1 MNIRLLF
8 PAAEPLTLRPNTD
21 INDLTVT
28 HTAEGGIHTITLT
41 AARAGICPEAL
52 EVSFPLPADLL
63 TPVEDLLV
71 YDNAAHTNDVSD
83 VTPYTDFREKG
94 HEFAELALF
103 KNTATAAT
111 YLVGLCTAH
120 RFWSAFTVKENTV
133 TLRFELEGRE
143 LSVGEPY
150 TMERFI
156 VAEGTPNG
164 ENALLT
170 AYADA
175 VATLNNCIP
184 TGDLP
189 VGWCSWSCYYGDVN
203 EERIRAAA
211 DMQDLYAY
219 HGGANLIQIDDG
231 WQRSGSFCGE
241 WVTDEKKFPEGM
253 AATSEY
259 VREIGLTFGLWLAPL
274 LLDDQS
280 DYYESLKH
288 LSMPDI
294 TLGEHYH
301 PFNLGDPAYH
311 DHLRRTFR
319 RMVDEFGATY
329 FKLDFLAAAVRFFNG
344 RGRFV
349 KFPNGYCIELQRKA
363 LEVIRETVGDDV
375 FLLSCGAQTL
385 IGAGIFNGARMSCDI
400 IWGKNK
406 SFPTYWQIMQNCLH
420 TVGWRYFYHRKV
432 YINDPDG
439 LVLRDW
445 DRGDGFNCTWS
456 EAQLWTVAIA
466 MSGGSVL
473 SNDELERLSEPRRA
487 LYSSCL
493 PPLDIPCRPVD
504 YFERPTP
511 TAYVLEVDEST
522 KFLALYHFGDTL
534 ADLDFDLDR
543 VGMKGALVAD
553 CLERKVL
560 GFKDSIHV
568 ENTAP
573 HSAAMFLLKKTAD
586 KPVFVGS
593 DANIYMGINL
603 FSSAFEDGRLT
614 ITRPKKGFENAKVY
628 ALYPQGYTP
637 AGTVIWEENGYTLTE
652 NP

>member
-1 MNIRLLF
+1 MNIRLLL
-8 PAAEPLTLRPNTD
+8 PNDSPLPLTPS
-21 INDLTVT
+21 IESGGLTVT
-28 HTAEGGIHTITLT
+28 HTAVDGIHTITLT

-52 EVSFPLPADLL
+52 EVSFPIPADLL
-63 TPVEDLLV
+63 TPAEDLLV

-83 VTPYTDFREKG
+83 VTPYTAFREKG

-111 YLVGLCTAH
+111 YMVGLCTAH
-120 RFWSAFTVKENTV
+120 RFWSAFTVKEDTV

-143 LSVGEPY
+143 LTVGEAY

-156 VAEGTPNG
+156 AAEGTPNG
-164 ENALLT
+164 ENALLA
-170 AYADA
+170 AYAEA
-175 VATLNNCIP
+175 VASLNHCIP

-189 VGWCSWSCYYGDVN
+189 VGWCSWSCFYGDVN
-203 EERIRAAA
+203 EERIRRAA
-211 DMQDLYAY
+211 DMQVKHA
-219 HGGANLIQIDDG
+219 GEGRPNLIQIDDG

-241 WVTDEKKFPEGM
+241 WVTDEEKFPEGM
-253 AATSEY
+253 AATSKY
-259 VREIGLTFGLWLAPL
+259 VRDRGMTFGLWLAPL

-280 DYYESLKH
+280 EYYEDLKH

-294 TLGEHYH
+294 TLGEHFH

-319 RMVDEFGATY
+319 RMVDEFGARY

-349 KFPNGYCIELQRKA
+349 RFPDGYCIEVQRRA

-432 YINDPDG
+432 YVNDPDG

-473 SNDELERLSEPRRA
+473 SNDELERLSDPRRA

-504 YFERPTP
+504 YFERPAP
-511 TAYVLEVDEST
+511 TAYVLEVDENT

-553 CLERKVL
+553 CLERKFL
-560 GFKDSIHV
+560 GFKDSLHV
-568 ENTAP
+568 ENADP
-573 HSAAMFLLKKTAD
+573 HSAAMFLLRKPAD
-586 KPVFVGS
+586 KPAFVGS

-603 FSSAFEDGRLT
+603 FSSAYKDGKLT
-614 ITRPKKGFENAKVY
+614 VTRPEEGFEEAKVY
-628 ALYPQGYTP
+628 ALWPEGYEPT
-637 AGTVIWEENGYTLTE
+637 GKVILQENGYTLTE

>member
-1 MNIRLLF
+1 MEIRLFLSEGAVTLT
-8 PAAEPLTLRPNTD
+8 PDTPQKGVTVAHSVHNDIHTLTLFA
-21 INDLTVT
+21 L
-28 HTAEGGIHTITLT
+28 E
-41 AARAGICPEAL
+41 AGICPEAL
-52 EVSFPLPADLL
+52 EVSFPIPADLL
-63 TPVEDLLV
+63 TPAEDLLV

-83 VTPYTDFREKG
+83 VTPYTAFREKG

-111 YLVGLCTAH
+111 YMVGLCTAH
-120 RFWSAFTVKENTV
+120 RFWSAFTVKEDTV

-143 LSVGEPY
+143 LTVGEAY

-156 VAEGTPNG
+156 VAEGIPNG
-164 ENALLT
+164 ENALLA
-170 AYADA
+170 AYAEA
-175 VATLNNCIP
+175 VESLNHCIP

-189 VGWCSWSCYYGDVN
+189 IGWCSWSCYYGDVN
-203 EERIRAAA
+203 EERIRRAA
-211 DMQDLYAY
+211 DMQVKYASE
-219 HGGANLIQIDDG
+219 GRPNLIQIDDG

-241 WVTDEKKFPEGM
+241 WVTDEEKFPEGM
-253 AATSEY
+253 AATSAY
-259 VREIGLTFGLWLAPL
+259 VRERGMAFGLWLAPL

-280 DYYESLKH
+280 EYYESLKH

-294 TLGEHYH
+294 TLGEHFH

-319 RMVDEFGATY
+319 RMVDEFGARY

-349 KFPNGYCIELQRKA
+349 RFPDGYCIELQRKA
-363 LEVIRETVGDDV
+363 LEIIRETVGDDV

-432 YINDPDG
+432 YVNDPDG

-504 YFERPTP
+504 YFERPAP
-511 TAYVLEVDEST
+511 TAYVLEVDENT

-553 CLERKVL
+553 CLERKFL
-560 GFKDSIHV
+560 GFKDSLHV
-568 ENTAP
+568 ENADP
-573 HSAAMFLLKKTAD
+573 HSAAMFLLRKPAD
-586 KPVFVGS
+586 KPAFVGS
-593 DANIYMGINL
+593 DANIYMGVNL
-603 FSSAFEDGRLT
+603 FSSAYKDGKLT
-614 ITRPKKGFENAKVY
+614 LTRPEEGFEEAKVY
-628 ALYPQGYTP
+628 ALWPEGYEPT
-637 AGTVIWEENGYTLTE
+637 GKVILQENGYTLTE

>member
-1 MNIRLLF
+1 MDIRLLF
-8 PAAEPLTLRPNTD
+8 PAAEPLTLPPNTD
-21 INDLTVT
+21 VNGLTVT
-28 HTAEGGIHTITLT
+28 HTTENGIHTVTLT
-41 AARAGICPEAL
+41 ATRTGICPEAL
-52 EVSFPLPADLL
+52 EVSFPLPAGLL

-83 VTPYTDFREKG
+83 VNPYTSFREKG
-94 HEFAELALF
+94 HEFAELAVF

-111 YLVGLCTAH
+111 YMVGLCTAH
-120 RFWSAFTVKENTV
+120 RFWSSFTVKADAV

-143 LSVGEPY
+143 LTPGEAY
-150 TMERFI
+150 TVERFI
-156 VAEGTPNG
+156 VAEGEPNG
-164 ENALLT
+164 ENALLE

-175 VATLNNCIP
+175 VATLNHCIP

-189 VGWCSWSCYYGDVN
+189 IGWCSWSCYYGDVN
-203 EERIRAAA
+203 EERIRRAA
-211 DMQDLYAY
+211 DMQVKYA
-219 HGGANLIQIDDG
+219 GEGRPNLIQIDDG
-231 WQRSGSFCGE
+231 WQRCGSFCGE

-259 VREIGLTFGLWLAPL
+259 VRERGMTFGLWLAPL
-274 LLDDQS
+274 LLDDRS
-280 DYYESLKH
+280 EYYDSLKH
-288 LSMPDI
+288 LSMPEI
-294 TLGEHYH
+294 TLGEHFH
-301 PFNLGDPAYH
+301 PFNLGHPEYL

-344 RGRFV
+344 RGSFV
-349 KFPNGYCIELQRKA
+349 KFPGGYCIEVQRKA

-406 SFPTYWQIMQNCLH
+406 SFPTYWKIMQNCLH
-420 TVGWRYFYHRKV
+420 TVGRRYFYHRKV
-432 YINDPDG
+432 YVNDPDG

-487 LYSSCL
+487 LYTSCL

-504 YFERPTP
+504 YFERPAP
-511 TAYVLEVDEST
+511 TAYILDVDENT
-522 KFLALYHFGDTL
+522 KFLALYHFGDEMT
-534 ADLDFDLDR
+534 DLDFDLDR

-553 CLERKVL
+553 CLERRFL

-568 ENTAP
+568 ENADP
-573 HSAAMFLLKKTAD
+573 HSAAMFLLR
-586 KPVFVGS
+586 KPAAEPAFVGS
-593 DANIYMGINL
+593 DANIYMGVNL
-603 FSSAFEDGRLT
+603 FSSAYEDGKLT
-614 ITRPKKGFENAKVY
+614 IARPENTFAEAKTY
-628 ALYPQGYTP
+628 ALWPEGYEP
-637 AGTVIWEENGYTLTE
+637 VGKIVWKENGYTLTE
-652 NP
+652 I